1 MYARKRYQICLE
13 LSEVAVETPIEPERG
28 SDAADRLCDQPVQ
41 VGELGLVDVQ
51 VSLHHVIHGLVV
63 HHEGDLR
70 VLEHLVPAEHGVVG
84 LHDATGQLD

>member
-1 MYARKRYQICLE
+1 MHTRERYQIRLE
-13 LSEVAVETPIEPERG
+13 LSEITVEAPIEPERG

-63 HHEGDLR
+63 YHEGDLR

-84 LHDATGQLD
+84 LYDAAGQLD